1 MNDGFLSFARTGA
14 GQRFLAD
21 VSRIANAL
29 VAIANKMEKESNRT
43 ENGEEA
49 EKEAQNVSHR

>member
-14 GQRFLAD
+14 GQRFLAE

-29 VAIANKMEKESNRT
+29 VAIANQMERVTASGNESR
-43 ENGEEA
+43 EA
-49 EKEAQNVSHR
+49 KEAQDVSHR

>member
-14 GQRFLAD
+14 GQRFLAE

-29 VAIANKMEKESNRT
+29 VAIANKMEEANSRT
-43 ENGEEA
+43 ENGKA
-49 EKEAQNVSHR
+49 AKEAKDVSHR

>member
-1 MNDGFLSFARTGA
+1 MDDGFLSFARTGA

-21 VSRIANAL
+21 VSR
-29 VAIANKMEKESNRT
+29 IANKMEKESNRT